1 MALTVNTNIASLT
14 VQRNLTAATT
24 GMNNAIERMTTGYK
38 INSAADDAAGITV
51 AAKMGAQISGIAVAE
66 SNGQMGISLLSTQEG
81 TLDIVNSYLT
91 RIRDLTEQAA
101 NGTYGTDS
109 LKAIAI
115 EVAQR
120 MDEIDRMVSVTDFNG
135 IFLLD
140 GSRKEDVNLQIGL
153 HETNNDII
161 KLDQGVFAEARC
173 SKLFTGGQTSA
184 SAVVGTNGIYAND
197 TSARE
202 FLVDIDDAIAN
213 IAERRTKIGAYM
225 NRINSA
231 IEALSVQGQN
241 LTEANSSIKDAD
253 IAVES
258 SNYIKNQILQQSAA
272 SLLTTA
278 NQTPNIALN
287 LL

>member
-1 MALTVNTNIASLT
+1 MAITINTNMSSLI
-14 VQRNLTAATT
+14 VQRNLQASTD
-24 GMNNAIERMTTGYK
+24 GMNQAIQRMTTGYK